1 MTRGFCAMA
10 RTRETMGMKV
20 KDVVGAFEFSDEC
33 FAVVTE
39 SDLVGEIEFASEDVE
54 PDLESPYWDSEV
66 ASMEVWAGRLVLTL
80 K

>member
-1 MTRGFCAMA
+1 MTRGFRAMA
-10 RTRETMGMKV
+10 RSMETMGMKV
-20 KDVVGAFEFSDEC
+20 KDVVGAFDFSDEC
-33 FAVVTE
+33 FVVVTE

-54 PDLESPYWDSEV
+54 PDLESHYWDSEV

>member
-1 MTRGFCAMA
+1 MA
-10 RTRETMGMKV
+10 RSRETMGMKV
-20 KDVVGAFEFSDEC
+20 KDVVGAFEFSGEC

-54 PDLESPYWDSEV
+54 PDPESTYWDSEV

>member
-1 MTRGFCAMA
+1 MTRGFRAMA
-10 RTRETMGMKV
+10 RSMETMGMKV
-20 KDVVGAFEFSDEC
+20 KDVVGAFDFSAEC

-54 PDLESPYWDSEV
+54 PDLESTYWDSEV

>member
-1 MTRGFCAMA
+1 MTRGFRAMA

-54 PDLESPYWDSEV
+54 PDPESPYWDSEV
-66 ASMEVWAGRLVLTL
+66 VSMEVWAGRLVLTL

>member
-1 MTRGFCAMA
+1 MTRGFRAMA
-10 RTRETMGMKV
+10 RSRETMGMKV
-20 KDVVGAFEFSDEC
+20 KDVVGAFEFSGEC

-54 PDLESPYWDSEV
+54 PDPESHYWDSEV

>member
-1 MTRGFCAMA
+1 MTRGFRAMA
-10 RTRETMGMKV
+10 RSRETMGMKV
-20 KDVVGAFEFSDEC
+20 KDVVGAFEFSVEC

-54 PDLESPYWDSEV
+54 PDPESPYWDREV